1 MMNVAL
7 NNCSEIFDIPVNRIL
22 PNPYQ
27 PRRTFDRES
36 MEELTR
42 SVRQYGVLQPVSVRL
57 INGTVYELVMG
68 ERRLRAAKLAGFK
81 YIPAMILDI
90 SDRDSAALSLMENI
104 QRRQLNYIEE
114 AEAMKSLMEDFNI
127 SQTRLSHILGKSSR
141 QIAMKL
147 RLLRLSP
154 YIKEELIRN
163 NFSEG
168 HARALLKLNR
178 EQTRKEVLERAAK
191 YGLNVRRTE
200 ELVENT
206 IKEQKEIG
214 IVKKKP
220 VKKVFFSDVKAFT
233 DTVTATVEQM
243 AKDGIGA
250 EYEIR
255 QLNGSYEIKIKINTE
270 EN

>member
-7 NNCSEIFDIPVNRIL
+7 NNCSEIFDIPVNKIL

-27 PRRTFDRES
+27 PRRTFDKES
-36 MEELTR
+36 MDELTK
-42 SVRQYGVLQPVSVRL
+42 SVRQYGVLQPISVRL
-57 INGTVYELVMG
+57 INGAIYELVMG
-68 ERRLRAAKLAGFK
+68 ERRLRAARLAGFK
-81 YIPAMILDI
+81 YIPAMIIDI

-114 AEAMKSLMEDFNI
+114 AEAMKRFMEDFNI
-127 SQTRLSHILGKSSR
+127 NQSRLSHILGKSPR

-154 YIKEELIRN
+154 YIKEELIKN

-168 HARALLKLNR
+168 HARALLRLNR

-191 YGLNVRRTE
+191 YGLNVKRTE
-200 ELVENT
+200 ELVESA
-206 IKEQKEIG
+206 IREQKEIG
-214 IVKKKP
+214 VVKKRP
-220 VKKVFFSDVKAFT
+220 VKKMFFGDVKAFIH
-233 DTVTATVEQM
+233 TVTGAIEQM
-243 AKDGIGA
+243 ARDGVGA

-255 QLNGSYEIKIKINTE
+255 QLNESYEIKIRIDTQE
-270 EN
+270 D